1 MATLQLATDLA
12 SAIRN
17 GALLG
22 TPITVPTD
30 VHKASLISVLLCE
43 LNSVGHEDGSHYMAH
58 ANADGKDGKGGTFY
72 VTVTAYNPSLDSS
85 RCVRPTAPPAEMRP
99 ARLTASPVVAPT
111 RLTATP
117 SAPPADMRPSASRVE
132 GETKADVSDAR
143 LRGDR
148 HDDSVAELIDTLVGQ
163 VLTYQQRN
171 AFLEQQRA
179 EAERQLEEERRR
191 NAFLKQQRA
200 EAERQLE
207 EERRRNVSLEQQ
219 LASVTLAASLAVSP

>member
-1 MATLQLATDLA
+1 MATRQTLATDLA
-12 SAIRN
+12 SVILS

-22 TPITVPTD
+22 MQITVPTD
-30 VHKASLISVLLCE
+30 VHKATLISDLLQE
-43 LNSVGHEDGSHYMAH
+43 LNSVGHNRGSHYMAH

-85 RCVRPTAPPAEMRP
+85 RCVRPV
-99 ARLTASPVVAPT
+99 RLTASPVVAPS

-117 SAPPADMRPSASRVE
+117 SAPPADMRSFSASHVE
-132 GETKADVSDAR
+132 GETKEDAPVAR

-163 VLTYQQRN
+163 VSTTQQRN

-179 EAERQLEEERRR
+179 EAERQL
-191 NAFLKQQRA
+191 ADVQQQLADVQRQLA
-200 EAERQLE
+200 EARRQLAE
-207 EERRRNVSLEQQ
+207 VQHQNVSLEQQ
-219 LASVTLAASLAVSP
+219 LASVTLAAKLIASA